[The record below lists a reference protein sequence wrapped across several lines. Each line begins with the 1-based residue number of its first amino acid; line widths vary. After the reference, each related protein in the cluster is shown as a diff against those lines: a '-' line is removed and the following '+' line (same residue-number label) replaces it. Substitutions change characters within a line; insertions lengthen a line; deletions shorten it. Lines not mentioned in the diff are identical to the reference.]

1 MELLNCP
8 RAPNLEIIL
17 DSSLFFILYNQSIG
31 NSLSTSEIFLETEN
45 FYLSPL
51 APEAIKLFLCSP
63 HFNSWALHF
72 WALWLIYH
80 TANRVIFK
88 KPTSDHVIV
97 LLKILSGLPIV
108 HMKYVHVSLKP
119 LYPTFKACHHLASA
133 SLSNLILSYSS
144 SLPILNLLFTTGFP
158 HPQFLQSRNAQK
170 TACCLFKTKFSWNT
184 LTKNIWLRKLK
195 ILTDRSFIGP
205 KKKKFYRH
213 SFCLECS
220 SAHLSH
226 EHLFHASSPS
236 LNITTS
242 SKSPFLAYVVALIIF
257 LYPCT
262 LFSSLYRITEYLVIC
277 SMITWA
283 IRCILFTNIFLI
295 PKSEPGK

>member
-195 ILTDRSFIGP
+195 ILTDRSFTGP
-205 KKKKFYRH
+205 KKKKV
-213 SFCLECS
+213 L
-220 SAHLSH
+220 
-226 EHLFHASSPS
+226 
-236 LNITTS
+236 
-242 SKSPFLAYVVALIIF
+242 
-257 LYPCT
+257 
-262 LFSSLYRITEYLVIC
+262 
-277 SMITWA
+277 
-283 IRCILFTNIFLI
+283 
-295 PKSEPGK
+295 